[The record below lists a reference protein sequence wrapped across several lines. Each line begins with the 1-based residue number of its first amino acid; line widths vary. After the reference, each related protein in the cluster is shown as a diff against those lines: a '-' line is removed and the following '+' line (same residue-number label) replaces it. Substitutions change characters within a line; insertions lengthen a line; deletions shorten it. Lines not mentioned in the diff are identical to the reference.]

1 MAILLEELLEVW
13 REAERVLDQLPAG
26 APERKAIEVNVI
38 ELRSMHRL
46 LTDQQLEQTD
56 QLLAS
61 SREAIEAARRVI
73 ARTVARDL
81 DPAAAT

>member
-13 REAERVLDQLPAG
+13 REAERVLDQLPVG
-26 APERKAIEVNVI
+26 APERNVLQVEVVQ
-38 ELRSMHRL
+38 LHSMHRR

-61 SREAIEAARRVI
+61 SREVIEAVRRVI
-73 ARTVARDL
+73 ERTRVRDL

>member
-13 REAERVLDQLPAG
+13 REAERVLDQLPVG
-26 APERKAIEVNVI
+26 APERNVLLVEVVQ
-38 ELRSMHRL
+38 LRSMHRR
-46 LTDQQLEQTD
+46 LTDQRLEQTD

-73 ARTVARDL
+73 ERTRARDL